1 IVVIGAEGKWQK
13 DELLTPFGPMPGA
26 EVHLNVLNSLLHRE
40 SVRDLSPFARAVVT
54 ILTAILA
61 TAMWLSI
68 RSPWLRL
75 LALGGIDIATP
86 FFALWFYN
94 HQNLYLPCLAPLL
107 ALNSIVFFCLVSD
120 FIFERIEKTRLRST
134 FQTRDDLTHMIVHD
148 LRSPL
153 TLVTGYV
160 DILERMASDKL
171 DPDEAECVTG
181 AKRGADDMRDMI
193 TLCFVRIQFIR
204 SHPFQYIDV
213 AGNQG
218 QRRAQMMNDHMG
230 EIIPR
235 LQRRPKSAFLD
246 TLNDEIRN

>member
-1 IVVIGAEGKWQK
+1 
-13 DELLTPFGPMPGA
+13 MPGA

-61 TAMWLSI
+61 TALWLSI

-86 FFALWFYN
+86 FFAVWFYN

-107 ALNSIVFFCLVSD
+107 ALNSIVICCLVAD
-120 FIFERIEKTRLRST
+120 FIFGRNEKTRLRST
-134 FQTRDDLTHMIVHD
+134 LQTRDDLTHMIVHD

-160 DILERMASDKL
+160 DILEQMASDKL

-193 TLCFVRIQFIR
+193 STLLDVSRLEAGEMPLQFQD
-204 SHPFQYIDV
+204 HDV
-213 AGNQG
+213 AQIAREAANRFKPVLRARTLRCEMAPTPVLVSCDANIV
-218 QRRAQMMNDHMG
+218 RR
-230 EIIPR
+230 I
-235 LQRRPKSAFLD
+235 L
-246 TLNDEIRN
+246 